1 VVISKYTSLV
11 WLATHFNRG
20 GWRGLQLLP
29 RLALRQTEGS
39 SLLSSIMPDF
49 CSCGA
54 ELPPDALFCH
64 KCGKPQRELP
74 EVAAEEPS
82 IIVLPAPET
91 QPLPA
96 PVPLNFSNPLALKI
110 ALLVAMG
117 ATILFFLPYV
127 NWLAAGYFAVFLYRR
142 RTGYAINVGAGVR
155 LGWITGLFT
164 FPLAAVFY
172 AAVFYVI
179 NIAAAL
185 PQFRSEPRFQELL
198 GLLRSWSDVAAL
210 LLQLFILTTCLSMAG
225 GALAAKL
232 GQTSPPRG
240 GSSA

>member
-1 VVISKYTSLV
+1 
-11 WLATHFNRG
+11 
-20 GWRGLQLLP
+20 
-29 RLALRQTEGS
+29 
-39 SLLSSIMPDF
+39 MPDF

-64 KCGKPQRELP
+64 KCGKPQRELT
-74 EVAAEEPS
+74 EVVAE
-82 IIVLPAPET
+82 APE
-91 QPLPA
+91 PA
-96 PVPLNFSNPLALKI
+96 PVVVPPPHERTQPQPPPAPLDFRNPLALKI

-117 ATILFFLPYV
+117 ATALFFLPYV

-142 RTGYAINVGAGVR
+142 RTGCAINVGAGVR

-179 NIAAAL
+179 NVASAL
-185 PQFRSEPRFQELL
+185 PQFRAEPRFQELL
-198 GLLRSWSDVAAL
+198 GLLKSWSDIAVL

-232 GQTSPPRG
+232 GQPSPPRG

>member
-1 VVISKYTSLV
+1 
-11 WLATHFNRG
+11 
-20 GWRGLQLLP
+20 
-29 RLALRQTEGS
+29 
-39 SLLSSIMPDF
+39 MPDF

-64 KCGKPQRELP
+64 KGGKPQRELP
-74 EVAAEEPS
+74 EVAAEAPA
-82 IIVLPAPET
+82 IIVLPAPEP
-91 QPLPA
+91 QPA
-96 PVPLNFSNPLALKI
+96 PMPLDFRNPLALKI

-117 ATILFFLPYV
+117 ATALFFLPYV

-179 NIAAAL
+179 KGASAL
-185 PQFRSEPRFQELL
+185 PQFRAEPHFQELM
-198 GLLRSWSDVAAL
+198 GLLKNWSDIAVL

-232 GQTSPPRG
+232 GQTSQRRG

>member
-1 VVISKYTSLV
+1 
-11 WLATHFNRG
+11 
-20 GWRGLQLLP
+20 
-29 RLALRQTEGS
+29 
-39 SLLSSIMPDF
+39 MPDF

-74 EVAAEEPS
+74 EVTAA
-82 IIVLPAPET
+82 A
-91 QPLPA
+91 PA
-96 PVPLNFSNPLALKI
+96 PVVLPPPKPQPPPAPLDFSNPLALKI

-117 ATILFFLPYV
+117 ATALFFLPYV

-142 RTGYAINVGAGVR
+142 RTGCAVNVGAGVR

-164 FPLAAVFY
+164 FPLAAAFY

-179 NIAAAL
+179 KVAAVL

-198 GLLRSWSDVAAL
+198 GMLQSWSDIAVL

-232 GQTSPPRG
+232 GQASPPRG

>member
-1 VVISKYTSLV
+1 
-11 WLATHFNRG
+11 
-20 GWRGLQLLP
+20 
-29 RLALRQTEGS
+29 
-39 SLLSSIMPDF
+39 MPDF

-64 KCGKPQRELP
+64 RCGKPQRELT
-74 EVAAEEPS
+74 EVAAEAPAPAPAV
-82 IIVLPAPET
+82 VLPPFAPQLT
-91 QPLPA
+91 PPPLD
-96 PVPLNFSNPLALKI
+96 FRNPLALKI

-117 ATILFFLPYV
+117 ATALFFLPYV

-142 RTGYAINVGAGVR
+142 RTGCAINVGAGVR

-179 NIAAAL
+179 SAASGM
-185 PQFRSEPRFQELL
+185 PQFRAEPRFQELL
-198 GLLRSWSDVAAL
+198 GLLKSWSDIAVL

-232 GQTSPPRG
+232 GQPSPPRG
-240 GSSA
+240 GSNA